1 VQPLLEIDIFSIEID
16 FHILA
21 DPNAPDFRHTEVA
34 HGVAHRISLRI
45 EHRFLR
51 FNDHVNFHVSHANAD
66 LLRNKREAVPLRHER
81 SARVSPRMQR
91 IGWRI
96 PAAWL
101 TLCIVWSSTWLAI
114 KVGLRDLPPISF
126 VAIRFLIAII
136 VLTAVSAGRVRLL
149 PRHRADYVVLAF
161 TGILMFAVNY
171 TLLFWGELY
180 VSSGLAAV
188 LQATIPI
195 FGMIFA
201 HWMLP
206 DEPLRLQRLMGAL
219 LALGGVALICMRL
232 LSFSGVLAFWG
243 GVGISLGGAGAAFS
257 NVVLKKRAIQIAP
270 AMLAAWQMIFG
281 TAPLLIL
288 GVIVDG
294 NPARFHWSTMTIF
307 CLLYLA
313 IIGSSLTFLLLYW
326 LLPRMTVTNLQ
337 TISLIT
343 PPGALM
349 LGWALG
355 GEKFP
360 LWSLLGAAVVL
371 AGVWMIFRRTKD
383 QRVVEAVAVIPDRG

>member
-1 VQPLLEIDIFSIEID
+1 MP
-16 FHILA
+16 
-21 DPNAPDFRHTEVA
+21 APK
-34 HGVAHRISLRI
+34 
-45 EHRFLR
+45 RF
-51 FNDHVNFHVSHANAD
+51 A
-66 LLRNKREAVPLRHER
+66 
-81 SARVSPRMQR
+81 
-91 IGWRI
+91 I
-96 PAAWL
+96 AAAFV
-101 TLCIVWSSTWLAI
+101 TLCVVWSSTWLAI
-114 KVGLRDLPPISF
+114 KIGLRDLPPISY
-126 VAIRFLIAII
+126 VALRFAIAII
-136 VLTAVSAGRVRLL
+136 VLLAVSIGRTQLW
-149 PRHRADYVVLAF
+149 PRSRADYVILAF
-161 TGILMFAVNY
+161 TGALMFSLNY

-195 FGMIFA
+195 FGMVFA
-201 HWMLP
+201 HLMLP
-206 DEPLRLQRLMGAL
+206 DEPLRLQKLFGAL
-219 LALGGVALICMRL
+219 LALGGVVLICMRL

-288 GVIVDG
+288 GAIVDG
-294 NPARFHWSTMTIF
+294 NPAHFHWSRMSIF

-313 IIGSSLTFLLLYW
+313 VIGSSLTFLLLYW

-343 PPGALM
+343 PPGAVM

-360 LWSLLGAAVVL
+360 LWSLLGAAFVL
-371 AGVWMIFRRTKD
+371 LGVWMIFRKARER
-383 QRVVEAVAVIPDRG
+383 RVIEAAAAIPDRG